1 MSIKLESVAV
11 QALIL
16 SSRLWQVCKFD
27 RLPYE
32 LSGERLMLLHAIGLS
47 EPVSTAGLAEI
58 EKVAS
63 PTITRMA
70 GELERH
76 GLITRVRNLN
86 DARGNF
92 LKLSKKGRATCDRT
106 SKIAT
111 SPLLKRLETLST
123 QERKTVE
130 NAVNILLHLCTDMP
144 DAGRILGTVAVEK

>member
-1 MSIKLESVAV
+1 MSSKLESIAV

-16 SSRLWQVCKFD
+16 SSRLWQVCAFD
-27 RLPYE
+27 RLPHE
-32 LSGERLMLLHAIGLS
+32 LSGERLMLLHAIKLS

-70 GELERH
+70 GELELH
-76 GLITRVRNLN
+76 GLITRVCNPN

-92 LKLSKKGRATCDRT
+92 LKLTKKGQATCDKT
-106 SKIAT
+106 SRIAS
-111 SPLLKRLETLST
+111 SPLLTRLKKLST

-130 NAVNILLHLCTDMP
+130 NAVSILIHLCTDMP
-144 DAGRILGTVAVEK
+144 DAERTLGGIAVEK

>member
-1 MSIKLESVAV
+1 MSTKLESMAV

-16 SSRLWQVCKFD
+16 SSRLWQLCKFD

-58 EKVAS
+58 EKVTS

-70 GELERH
+70 SELERH
-76 GLITRVRNLN
+76 GLITRVHNLN

-92 LKLSKKGRATCDRT
+92 LKLTKKGRATCDET
-106 SKIAT
+106 SRVAS
-111 SPLLKRLETLST
+111 SPLSKRLKTLSA

-130 NAVNILLHLCTDMP
+130 DAVRILIHLCTDLP
-144 DAGRILGTVAVEK
+144 DAGRILGAVAVKK